1 MPKSIYT
8 RLRKPIDRFLENELF
23 RRVVKNSGYLFST
36 TGISAALSMVQGIL
50 AARLLGV
57 EAFGVLGTITTFT
70 SVVNK
75 FASFRMSELVVKYVG
90 QYSETDDQ
98 PRAAAVFKL
107 AVLVETL
114 ASFFAFSLIW
124 LLAPLGANYLVK
136 DPSATPLFMIYGLI
150 VLANLIAESSLGLL
164 QIFDR
169 FRRVAAI
176 QLIQSVSTLTLITL
190 TFVMQGNLLG
200 ILLSYVAGKVVGAVG
215 LTISALIEASRHW
228 GRDWWRSPFSLLRH
242 QARELTHFA
251 ISTYVSASLSLVTKD
266 SEVLWVS
273 YFRSPLET
281 GYYKL
286 ALALAN
292 IVQMP
297 VSPLPQATY
306 PEISRQ
312 VAHQRWNNVRYILR
326 QGSRLAGGYTLAAS
340 LFLIIFGQPLIALI
354 YKPEFLPAYPALLIL
369 VAGYL
374 VANTFYWRRIVL
386 LALGQ
391 PDFPAKLNL
400 ILATLKI
407 IFIILLVPPY
417 GYLASAALL
426 AGFYWSGSF
435 ISVWKIRSLLSQ
447 RERTQCE

>member
-57 EAFGVLGTITTFT
+57 EAFGVLGAITTFA

-90 QYSETDDQ
+90 HYSETGDQ
-98 PRAAAVFKL
+98 PHAAAVFKL
-107 AVLVETL
+107 AALVETL
-114 ASFFAFSLIW
+114 ASFFAFGLVW
-124 LLAPLGANYLVK
+124 LLAPLGANYLAK
-136 DPSATPLFMIYGLI
+136 DPSTTPLFIIYGLI

-176 QLIQSVSTLTLITL
+176 QLIQSAFTLILIVL

-215 LTISALIEASRHW
+215 LTVSALLEASHQW
-228 GRDWWRSPFSLLRH
+228 GQGWWRSPLSLLRR
-242 QARELTHFA
+242 QLRELTHFA
-251 ISTYVSASLSLVTKD
+251 ISTYISASLSLVTKD

-273 YFRSPLET
+273 FFRSPLET

-312 VAHQRWNNVRYILR
+312 VAQKRWKNVRYIMR

-340 LFLIIFGQPLIALI
+340 LFLIIFGKPLIALI

-374 VANTFYWRRIVL
+374 VANTFYWRRVVL

-400 ILATLKI
+400 ILATFKI
-407 IFIILLVPPY
+407 IFIILLVPQY

-435 ISVWKIRSLLSQ
+435 ISVWKIRSTLSQ
-447 RERTQCE
+447 CEAAQCE